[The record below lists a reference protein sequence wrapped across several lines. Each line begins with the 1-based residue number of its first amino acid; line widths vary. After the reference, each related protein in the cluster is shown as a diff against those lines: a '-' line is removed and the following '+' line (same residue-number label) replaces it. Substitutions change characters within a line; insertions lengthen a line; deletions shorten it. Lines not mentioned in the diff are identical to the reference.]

1 MKMVLV
7 EGKRQ
12 KRGGCSC
19 VKENRRN
26 VVVVVVGAKEKID
39 SPNPASPFEFRSLG
53 EKNQEQ
59 EVQRLPQSWFK
70 TTFIVFYNNISAG
83 LAIPAFFRFTDVTKL
98 M

>member
-39 SPNPASPFEFRSLG
+39 SPTPPRASSFEFRSLG
-53 EKNQEQ
+53 SRRKEP
-59 EVQRLPQSWFK
+59 RTRSPK
-70 TTFIVFYNNISAG
+70 TTA
-83 LAIPAFFRFTDVTKL
+83 KL
-98 M
+98 I

>member
-39 SPNPASPFEFRSLG
+39 SPN
-53 EKNQEQ
+53 N
-59 EVQRLPQSWFK
+59 
-70 TTFIVFYNNISAG
+70 
-83 LAIPAFFRFTDVTKL
+83 
-98 M
+98 

>member
-39 SPNPASPFEFRSLG
+39 SPNPAPPPPPPPLNSG
-53 EKNQEQ
+53 
-59 EVQRLPQSWFK
+59 V
-70 TTFIVFYNNISAG
+70 
-83 LAIPAFFRFTDVTKL
+83 
-98 M
+98 

>member
-39 SPNPASPFEFRSLG
+39 SP
-53 EKNQEQ
+53 KNNEIPSQKMPNRCPLYYSR
-59 EVQRLPQSWFK
+59 EV
-70 TTFIVFYNNISAG
+70 
-83 LAIPAFFRFTDVTKL
+83 D
-98 M
+98 